1 MRLARSPQTWLAGLP
16 GELMS
21 LLVTLEAKITSYP
34 PLSYKPDY
42 SVGFARSAGVAAWD
56 GKQYGT
62 LSNDDIEWLDRA
74 PEELVQAKCERRA
87 VRDSY
92 GDLYHRCA

>member
-1 MRLARSPQTWLAGLP
+1 MRLARSPETWLAGLP

-42 SVGFARSAGVAAWD
+42 SVGFARSAGVAACSWFPRI
-56 GKQYGT
+56 
-62 LSNDDIEWLDRA
+62 LRA
-74 PEELVQAKCERRA
+74 ITRA
-87 VRDSY
+87 RAS
-92 GDLYHRCA
+92 